1 MSSSMREAG
10 TDETGELEED
20 RRQQVIES
28 EGWLR
33 VREREGRLR
42 VEKLGLAK

>member
-1 MSSSMREAG
+1 MREAG
-10 TDETGELEED
+10 TDERPVRWRRD

-42 VEKLGLAK
+42 VEKLGLGK